1 MCVLNIICNL
11 TLSNDNVFCTF
22 TFWHFRMAKRKYRTT
37 FEHFRVTTS
46 KSDNMFY
53 ELRVKMVKSEWFF
66 INFYFAEAFCKWQ
79 SHFAKNKC
87 HFTNSFYSLPN
98 FFVSTIFDFC
108 SLPFWRVSMWF
119 EFCSLSKMRRD
130 FGMRFRLLNLS
141 TKHTKHMEVLID
153 LIQKLFLCI
162 ALSKMKKW

>member
-46 KSDNMFY
+46 KSDNIFY

-87 HFTNSFYSLPN
+87 HFSNH
-98 FFVSTIFDFC
+98 FC
-108 SLPFWRVSMWF
+108 SFPF
-119 EFCSLSKMRRD
+119 
-130 FGMRFRLLNLS
+130 
-141 TKHTKHMEVLID
+141 
-153 LIQKLFLCI
+153 FLCQPYLTF
-162 ALSKMKKW
+162 ARCLFGECQCDLSFARCRKCEEILECILDYSTCQQNRTKINFKLQNW